1 MAVVDCDTLLTTG
14 ITAYEVG
21 STNLPMGKN
30 PEGETIILVEEGSI
44 EVVVMGADA
53 VYQEIVAYERYGN
66 TGMSKYSRAIFPSDP
81 LIFDGGWSDW
91 LKIG

>member
-14 ITAYEVG
+14 ITAFETG

-30 PEGETIILVEEGSI
+30 PEGEVIVLVEEGSI
-44 EVVVMGADA
+44 EVQVMGADA

-81 LIFDGGWSDW
+81 NIFEAGWSEW